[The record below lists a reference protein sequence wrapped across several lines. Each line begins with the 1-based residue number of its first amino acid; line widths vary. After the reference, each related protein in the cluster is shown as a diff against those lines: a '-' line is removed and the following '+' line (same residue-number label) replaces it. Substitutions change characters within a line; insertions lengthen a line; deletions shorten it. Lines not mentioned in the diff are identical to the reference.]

1 MSNGQSDNIF
11 QPARFFASAG
21 ILNIQTLTPRFED
34 GKHTNISA
42 SFKTGSWGLVNPSL
56 LLEQRISRKWT
67 VSANGEWMS
76 SDGHYPYTLYYG
88 NEEGDLSSREK
99 RKNTDVQTF
108 RAEAGLYGNFSDKEQ
123 WRLKAYYFQSSRG
136 LPNATTFYYTHS
148 SQRLWDKN
156 TFIQSQYKKE
166 FNRQWVFQTS
176 AKWNWS
182 YQRYLDPDYK
192 GSTGEI
198 ENSYYQ
204 QEYYLSGSVLY
215 RLLNNLSFSFSS
227 DGSINT
233 MNANLNDFA
242 HPTRYSWLTAF
253 AGKYVNNWLTLS
265 ASALA
270 TVIYE
275 QADKGGSAGNHRK
288 LSPYVSASFKPFD
301 KEEFRIRIFYKDIF
315 RLPSFN
321 DLYYGETGN
330 NKLKPENARQYNIGL
345 TYSKDVCPFLPYLSA
360 TVDAYYN
367 KITDKIIAYPTK
379 NLAVW
384 SMRNLGSVEIK
395 GIDVTGS
402 VSLQPCEKLR
412 INLSGNYTYQ
422 QALDVTNP
430 DPASEEGRTYKHQ
443 IAYTPRVSGSG
454 QVGIETSWVNLSY
467 SFLFSG
473 KRYTQGEKIKMG
485 MTTLCYIEKDN
496 KYLML
501 HRIKKEHDINKDK
514 WIGVGGHFEHGESP
528 EDCMFREVMEE
539 TGLTP
544 TKYRFC
550 GIVTFLSDMGTD
562 KEAWEYMCLYHIEE
576 FKGKIKECDEGVL
589 EWVEKEKILDLDLWE
604 GDRLFLRYMQE
615 RIPFFSLKLVYE
627 EGNLTAAVLDGKPL
641 EFFDILD
648 EKGNKTGRI
657 KERSLVHE
665 DGDIHGTV
673 HIWIRRKTGKG
684 YDLLLQK
691 RSKQKDSFPGCYDIS
706 SAGHISAGDEPLETA
721 LRELEE
727 ELGIKAEPEQ
737 LKKICMHEGSMNG
750 NFYGREFKN
759 HEISTVYMY
768 EETVDI
774 RKLKLQK
781 EEVEEVMWMN
791 QEELIQ
797 KVKDGEIPNCIY
809 LDEVEK
815 I

>member
-1 MSNGQSDNIF
+1 MNRTIPSIISFIILIQRKYVVINSAKSLFMRVRSKGFRPDTFKPKKEEMEKRTLAIFAVSCNLFLSTSLFAQQQRVDTARTYYIPEITVSDIYQTREIRSTAPLQIFSKDALKNLNALQVSDAVKHFAGVTVKDYGGIGGLKTISIRSLGAQHTAVGYDGITLTDCQTGQIDLGRFSLDNVDQLSLSNGQSDNIF

-215 RLLNNLSFSFSS
+215 RLLNNLSFSLSS

-395 GIDVTGS
+395 GIDVTGN

-412 INLSGNYTYQ
+412 INFSGNYTYQ
-422 QALDVTNP
+422 RALDVTNS

-454 QVGIETSWVNLSY
+454 QVSRRLGLI
-467 SFLFSG
+467 
-473 KRYTQGEKIKMG
+473 
-485 MTTLCYIEKDN
+485 
-496 KYLML
+496 YLT
-501 HRIKKEHDINKDK
+501 HSCSQENDI
-514 WIGVGGHFEHGESP
+514 H
-528 EDCMFREVMEE
+528 
-539 TGLTP
+539 
-544 TKYRFC
+544 
-550 GIVTFLSDMGTD
+550 
-562 KEAWEYMCLYHIEE
+562 
-576 FKGKIKECDEGVL
+576 
-589 EWVEKEKILDLDLWE
+589 KEKISQRIEWRVIVTIVSLW
-604 GDRLFLRYMQE
+604 
-615 RIPFFSLKLVYE
+615 
-627 EGNLTAAVLDGKPL
+627 
-641 EFFDILD
+641 
-648 EKGNKTGRI
+648 GR
-657 KERSLVHE
+657 S
-665 DGDIHGTV
+665 
-673 HIWIRRKTGKG
+673 
-684 YDLLLQK
+684 
-691 RSKQKDSFPGCYDIS
+691 
-706 SAGHISAGDEPLETA
+706 
-721 LRELEE
+721 
-727 ELGIKAEPEQ
+727 
-737 LKKICMHEGSMNG
+737 
-750 NFYGREFKN
+750 
-759 HEISTVYMY
+759 
-768 EETVDI
+768 
-774 RKLKLQK
+774 
-781 EEVEEVMWMN
+781 
-791 QEELIQ
+791 
-797 KVKDGEIPNCIY
+797 
-809 LDEVEK
+809 
-815 I
+815 

>member
-1 MSNGQSDNIF
+1 MNRTIPSIISFIILIQRKYVVINSAKSLFMRVRSKGFRPDTFKPKKEEMEKRTLAIFAVSCNLFLSTSLFAQQQRVDTARTYFIPEITVSDIYQTREVRSTAPLQIFSKDALKNLNALQVSDAVKHFAGVTVKDYGGIGGLKTISIRSLGAQHTAVGYDGITLTDCQTGQIDLGRFSLDNVDQLSLSNGQSDNIF

-67 VSANGEWMS
+67 VSANSEWMS

-123 WRLKAYYFQSSRG
+123 WRLKAYYFQSSRK

-204 QEYYLSGSVLY
+204 QEYYLSGAVLY
-215 RLLNNLSFSFSS
+215 RLLNNLSFSLSS

-275 QADKGGSAGNHRK
+275 QADKGGSAGNRRK

-395 GIDVTGS
+395 GIDVTGN

-422 QALDVTNP
+422 RALDVTNS

-473 KRYTQGEKIKMG
+473 KRYAVGQNIAANR
-485 MTTLCYIEKDN
+485 LDSYSDHSISASRDF
-496 KYLML
+496 
-501 HRIKKEHDINKDK
+501 RIKKVTTSLSVEMLNIMNKNY
-514 WIGVGGHFEHGESP
+514 E
-528 EDCMFREVMEE
+528 
-539 TGLTP
+539 
-544 TKYRFC
+544 
-550 GIVTFLSDMGTD
+550 IV
-562 KEAWEYMCLYHIEE
+562 K
-576 FKGKIKECDEGVL
+576 
-589 EWVEKEKILDLDLWE
+589 
-604 GDRLFLRYMQE
+604 
-615 RIPFFSLKLVYE
+615 
-627 EGNLTAAVLDGKPL
+627 
-641 EFFDILD
+641 
-648 EKGNKTGRI
+648 
-657 KERSLVHE
+657 
-665 DGDIHGTV
+665 
-673 HIWIRRKTGKG
+673 
-684 YDLLLQK
+684 
-691 RSKQKDSFPGCYDIS
+691 SFPM
-706 SAGHISAGDEPLETA
+706 P
-721 LRELEE
+721 
-727 ELGIKAEPEQ
+727 
-737 LKKICMHEGSMNG
+737 
-750 NFYGREFKN
+750 GRSVRATF
-759 HEISTVYMY
+759 SVRY
-768 EETVDI
+768 
-774 RKLKLQK
+774 
-781 EEVEEVMWMN
+781 
-791 QEELIQ
+791 
-797 KVKDGEIPNCIY
+797 
-809 LDEVEK
+809 
-815 I
+815 

>member
-76 SDGHYPYTLYYG
+76 SNGHYPYTLYYG

-108 RAEAGLYGNFSDKEQ
+108 RAEVGLYGNFSDKEQ

-215 RLLNNLSFSFSS
+215 RLLNNLSFSLSS

-360 TVDAYYN
+360 TVDTYYN

-395 GIDVTGS
+395 GIDVTGN

-422 QALDVTNP
+422 QALDVTNS

-454 QVGIETSWVNLSY
+454 QAGIETPWINFSY

-473 KRYTQGEKIKMG
+473 KRYVQNENIAENSMEGYSDHSISISRSFHILKTHTSVSVEVLNIANKNYEIVKNFPMPGRSVRA
-485 MTTLCYIEKDN
+485 TLNI
-496 KYLML
+496 
-501 HRIKKEHDINKDK
+501 
-514 WIGVGGHFEHGESP
+514 
-528 EDCMFREVMEE
+528 
-539 TGLTP
+539 
-544 TKYRFC
+544 
-550 GIVTFLSDMGTD
+550 
-562 KEAWEYMCLYHIEE
+562 
-576 FKGKIKECDEGVL
+576 
-589 EWVEKEKILDLDLWE
+589 
-604 GDRLFLRYMQE
+604 RY
-615 RIPFFSLKLVYE
+615 
-627 EGNLTAAVLDGKPL
+627 
-641 EFFDILD
+641 
-648 EKGNKTGRI
+648 
-657 KERSLVHE
+657 
-665 DGDIHGTV
+665 
-673 HIWIRRKTGKG
+673 
-684 YDLLLQK
+684 
-691 RSKQKDSFPGCYDIS
+691 
-706 SAGHISAGDEPLETA
+706 
-721 LRELEE
+721 
-727 ELGIKAEPEQ
+727 
-737 LKKICMHEGSMNG
+737 
-750 NFYGREFKN
+750 
-759 HEISTVYMY
+759 
-768 EETVDI
+768 
-774 RKLKLQK
+774 
-781 EEVEEVMWMN
+781 
-791 QEELIQ
+791 
-797 KVKDGEIPNCIY
+797 
-809 LDEVEK
+809 
-815 I
+815 

>member
-1 MSNGQSDNIF
+1 MEKRTLAIFAVSCNLFLSTSLFAQEQRVDTARTYYIPEITVSDIYQTREVRSTAPLQIFSKDALKNLNALQVSDAVKHFAGVTVKDYGGIGGLKTISIRSLGAQHTAVGYDGITLTDCQTGQIDLGRFSLDNVDQLSLSNGQSDNIF

-21 ILNIQTLTPRFED
+21 ILNIQTLTPQFED
-34 GKHTNISA
+34 GKRTNISA

-182 YQRYLDPDYK
+182 YQRYLDPNYK

-204 QEYYLSGSVLY
+204 QEYYLSGAVLY
-215 RLLNNLSFSFSS
+215 RLLNNLSFSLSS

-395 GIDVTGS
+395 GIDVTGN

-422 QALDVTNP
+422 RALDVTNS

-473 KRYTQGEKIKMG
+473 KRYAVGQNIAANR
-485 MTTLCYIEKDN
+485 LDSYSDHSISASRDF
-496 KYLML
+496 
-501 HRIKKEHDINKDK
+501 RIKKVTTSLSVEILNIMNKNY
-514 WIGVGGHFEHGESP
+514 E
-528 EDCMFREVMEE
+528 
-539 TGLTP
+539 
-544 TKYRFC
+544 
-550 GIVTFLSDMGTD
+550 IV
-562 KEAWEYMCLYHIEE
+562 K
-576 FKGKIKECDEGVL
+576 
-589 EWVEKEKILDLDLWE
+589 
-604 GDRLFLRYMQE
+604 
-615 RIPFFSLKLVYE
+615 
-627 EGNLTAAVLDGKPL
+627 
-641 EFFDILD
+641 
-648 EKGNKTGRI
+648 
-657 KERSLVHE
+657 
-665 DGDIHGTV
+665 
-673 HIWIRRKTGKG
+673 
-684 YDLLLQK
+684 
-691 RSKQKDSFPGCYDIS
+691 SFPM
-706 SAGHISAGDEPLETA
+706 P
-721 LRELEE
+721 
-727 ELGIKAEPEQ
+727 
-737 LKKICMHEGSMNG
+737 
-750 NFYGREFKN
+750 GRSVRATF
-759 HEISTVYMY
+759 SVRY
-768 EETVDI
+768 
-774 RKLKLQK
+774 
-781 EEVEEVMWMN
+781 
-791 QEELIQ
+791 
-797 KVKDGEIPNCIY
+797 
-809 LDEVEK
+809 
-815 I
+815 

>member
-1 MSNGQSDNIF
+1 MNRTIPSIISFIILIQRKYVVINSAKSLFMRVRSKGFRPDTFKPKKEEMEKRTLAIFAVSCNLFLSTSLFAQQQRVDTARTYFIPEITVSDIYQTREVRSTAPLQIFSKDALKNLNALQVSDAVKHFAGVTVKDYGGIGGLKTISIRSLGAQHTAVGYDGITLTDCQTGQIDLGRFSLDNVDQLSLSNGQSDNIF

-204 QEYYLSGSVLY
+204 QEYYLSGAVLY
-215 RLLNNLSFSFSS
+215 RLLNNLSFSLSS

-360 TVDAYYN
+360 TVDAYCN

-395 GIDVTGS
+395 GIDVTGN

-412 INLSGNYTYQ
+412 INFSGNYTYQ
-422 QALDVTNP
+422 RALDVTNS

-473 KRYTQGEKIKMG
+473 KRYAVGQNIAANR
-485 MTTLCYIEKDN
+485 LDSYSDHSISASRDF
-496 KYLML
+496 
-501 HRIKKEHDINKDK
+501 RIKKVTTSLSVEMLNIMNKNY
-514 WIGVGGHFEHGESP
+514 E
-528 EDCMFREVMEE
+528 
-539 TGLTP
+539 
-544 TKYRFC
+544 
-550 GIVTFLSDMGTD
+550 IV
-562 KEAWEYMCLYHIEE
+562 K
-576 FKGKIKECDEGVL
+576 
-589 EWVEKEKILDLDLWE
+589 
-604 GDRLFLRYMQE
+604 
-615 RIPFFSLKLVYE
+615 
-627 EGNLTAAVLDGKPL
+627 
-641 EFFDILD
+641 
-648 EKGNKTGRI
+648 
-657 KERSLVHE
+657 
-665 DGDIHGTV
+665 
-673 HIWIRRKTGKG
+673 
-684 YDLLLQK
+684 
-691 RSKQKDSFPGCYDIS
+691 SFPM
-706 SAGHISAGDEPLETA
+706 P
-721 LRELEE
+721 
-727 ELGIKAEPEQ
+727 
-737 LKKICMHEGSMNG
+737 
-750 NFYGREFKN
+750 GRSVRATF
-759 HEISTVYMY
+759 SVRY
-768 EETVDI
+768 
-774 RKLKLQK
+774 
-781 EEVEEVMWMN
+781 
-791 QEELIQ
+791 
-797 KVKDGEIPNCIY
+797 
-809 LDEVEK
+809 
-815 I
+815 